1 MKWFVST
8 IEGAGLKRIGAG
20 SVFIIIIGLA
30 ILVGLLSAA
39 ATGISAFGIFLALG
53 VLAFQ
58 FEAISLLANARRR
71 RMAKLWPEVID
82 SVHSAIVTGL
92 SLSDA
97 FDDLAIEGPKPV
109 RNYFRDLTNSLD
121 SGITMEAAIDS
132 FKSNIGEVHADKF
145 CEILR
150 LANESGAETL
160 AYSLAQQSQNL
171 RNDLALAGQ
180 LEAKQSWVVGT
191 AKLAVAAPWI
201 VVALLSV
208 RSENAQAYN
217 SSAGI
222 QILFVG
228 FIICVVA
235 YRLVNSLGVIPKQ
248 PRNLLK

>member
-20 SVFIIIIGLA
+20 PVLIIVGGSGV
-30 ILVGLLSAA
+30 LVGLLSAA
-39 ATGISAFGIFLALG
+39 TTGITAFGFFLTLG

-58 FEAISLLANARRR
+58 FETISLLATARRR

-82 SVHSAIVTGL
+82 SVHSAVVSGL

-109 RNYFRDLTNSLD
+109 RDYFRHLTNSLD
-121 SGITMEAAIDS
+121 TGISMESAIDS
-132 FKSNIGEVHADKF
+132 LKSNIGEVHADKF
-145 CEILR
+145 CEVLR

-180 LEAKQSWVVGT
+180 LEAKQS
-191 AKLAVAAPWI
+191 
-201 VVALLSV
+201 
-208 RSENAQAYN
+208 
-217 SSAGI
+217 
-222 QILFVG
+222 
-228 FIICVVA
+228 
-235 YRLVNSLGVIPKQ
+235 
-248 PRNLLK
+248 

>member
-20 SVFIIIIGLA
+20 PVFTIVLGLGV
-30 ILVGLLSAA
+30 LVGLLSAA
-39 ATGISAFGIFLALG
+39 MTGITAFGFFLALG

-58 FEAISLLANARRR
+58 IEALSLLATARRR
-71 RMAKLWPEVID
+71 RMAKLWPEIID
-82 SVHSAIVTGL
+82 SVYSAVVSGL

-109 RNYFRDLTNSLD
+109 KHYFRDLTNSLD
-121 SGITMEAAIDS
+121 SGITMESAIDS

-191 AKLAVAAPWI
+191 AKIAVAAPWI
-201 VVALLSV
+201 VVGLLSV
-208 RSENAQAYN
+208 RSENAQVYN
-217 SSAGI
+217 SSAGL
-222 QILFVG
+222 QVLFVG
-228 FIICVVA
+228 FLVCVVA
-235 YRLVNSLGVIPKQ
+235 YRLVNSLGVIPAQ
-248 PRNLLK
+248 PRILLK

>member
-1 MKWFVST
+1 MNWYVST

-20 SVFIIIIGLA
+20 PVFIALLTLSV
-30 ILVGLLSAA
+30 LVGLVSAS
-39 ATGISAFGIFLALG
+39 ATGITVFGFFLALG

-58 FEAISLLANARRR
+58 FEAISLLAKARRR

-82 SVHSAIVTGL
+82 SVHSAVVSGL

-109 RNYFRDLTNSLD
+109 RHHFRDLTNSLD
-121 SGITMEAAIDS
+121 SGIAMESAID
-132 FKSNIGEVHADKF
+132 FLKSNIGEVHADKF

-150 LANESGAETL
+150 LSNESGAETL
-160 AYSLAQQSQNL
+160 AFSLAQQSQNL
-171 RNDLALAGQ
+171 RSDLTLAGQ

-191 AKLAVAAPWI
+191 AKIAVAAPWI

-208 RSENAQAYN
+208 RSENAQVYN
-217 SSAGI
+217 SAGGM

-235 YRLVNSLGVIPKQ
+235 YRLVNSLGMIPNQ
-248 PRNLLK
+248 PRSLVK

>member
-1 MKWFVST
+1 
-8 IEGAGLKRIGAG
+8 
-20 SVFIIIIGLA
+20 
-30 ILVGLLSAA
+30 
-39 ATGISAFGIFLALG
+39 
-53 VLAFQ
+53 
-58 FEAISLLANARRR
+58 
-71 RMAKLWPEVID
+71 MAQLWPEVID
-82 SVHSAIVTGL
+82 SVHSAVVSGL

-109 RNYFRDLTNSLD
+109 RQYFRDLTNSLD
-121 SGITMEAAIDS
+121 SGITMESAIDS
-132 FKSNIGEVHADKF
+132 LKSNIGEVHADKF

-160 AYSLAQQSQNL
+160 AYSLAQQSRNL
-171 RNDLALAGQ
+171 RNDLAIAGQ

-191 AKLAVAAPWI
+191 AKIAVAAPWI

-208 RSENAQAYN
+208 RSENAQVYN
-217 SSAGI
+217 SAAGI

-228 FIICVVA
+228 FIICIVA

>member
-8 IEGAGLKRIGAG
+8 IEGAGLKRIGAS
-20 SVFIIIIGLA
+20 SVFVVLLAIA
-30 ILVGLLSAA
+30 ILVGLLSAG
-39 ATGISAFGIFLALG
+39 ATGITVFGFFLALG

-58 FEAISLLANARRR
+58 FEAISLLATARRK
-71 RMAKLWPEVID
+71 RMAKLWPEIID
-82 SVHSAIVTGL
+82 SVHSAVFSGL

-97 FDDLAIEGPKPV
+97 FDDLAIGGPKPV
-109 RNYFRDLTNSLD
+109 RHYFRDLTNSLD
-121 SGITMEAAIDS
+121 SGITMESAIDAL
-132 FKSNIGEVHADKF
+132 KSNVGEVHADKF
-145 CEILR
+145 CEVLR

-201 VVALLSV
+201 VVSLLSV
-208 RSENAQAYN
+208 RPENAQVYN
-217 SSAGI
+217 SAAGM
-222 QILFVG
+222 QILLVG

-235 YRLVNSLGVIPKQ
+235 YRLVNSLGVIPSQ